1 MTASLALCIAVSVLA
16 AAHAQSSAPLRIEPL
31 ASPAG
36 ANSSEPQLTA
46 QGDRVILSWLE
57 VNGER
62 ATLRFAER
70 TPSGWSN
77 AQTAASG
84 THFFIN
90 SFDVPSVRALADG
103 TLVAHWE
110 ERLGAD
116 EDSDASKVM
125 LSWSRDQ
132 GRTWSAPV
140 SPHHDGTK
148 TEHGFVS
155 LFQAP
160 GAGLGLVWIDA
171 RATNPETE
179 SGDMSLRASVY
190 DAAGKQLREMVV
202 VPRVCECCSTSVA
215 ETSEGPVVA
224 FRNRSATEVRD
235 IYVTRFAEGRWS
247 APAIV
252 HADGWM
258 IDACP
263 INGPSVSARGRDV
276 AVAWFMAKNDQGRAF
291 VAFSHDAGRTFGAPV
306 RVDDASSLGRLGVQ
320 LLDDGS
326 AAVIWI
332 EKSSQG
338 SQFRVRII
346 TPAGMRSAPVT
357 IADTEGS
364 RYPRVMRYRD
374 ELLFS
379 WTDTAKGSQVRT
391 AHAVLARSSA
401 AQRELR
407 GAASLHFSA
416 PPESRLASPI
426 HRCPAISRYAGLG
439 I

>member
-1 MTASLALCIAVSVLA
+1 MRARSLRLTAGLALFTAVAVLA
-16 AAHAQSSAPLRIEPL
+16 SQYARSAADAPAPLRIESLP
-31 ASPAG
+31 SPAG

-46 QGDRVILSWLE
+46 EGDRVILSWLE
-57 VNGER
+57 MNGER
-62 ATLRFAER
+62 ATLKFAER
-70 TPSGWSN
+70 TASGWSN
-77 AQTAASG
+77 AQTVASG
-84 THFFIN
+84 THFFVN
-90 SFDVPSVRALADG
+90 SFDVPSVHALADG
-103 TLVAHWE
+103 TLAAHWE

-125 LSWSRDQ
+125 LAWSKDK
-132 GRTWSAPV
+132 GHTWSAPV
-140 SPHHDGTK
+140 SPHHDGTQ

-160 GAGLGLVWIDA
+160 GAGLGLVWIDG

-190 DAAGKQLREMVV
+190 DAAGKQLRETVV
-202 VPRVCECCSTSVA
+202 VPRVCECCSTSAA
-215 ETSEGPVVA
+215 ETSDAVIVA

-235 IYVTRFAEGRWS
+235 IYVTSLANGRWS

-263 INGPSVSARGRDV
+263 INGPSVAAKGRDV

-306 RVDDASSLGRLGVQ
+306 RVDDAASLGRLGVQ
-320 LLDDGS
+320 LLEDGS
-326 AAVIWI
+326 AVVIWI
-332 EKSSQG
+332 EKGPQR

-346 TPAGMRSAPVT
+346 SPAGMRSAPVT

-364 RYPRVMRYRD
+364 RYPRMTRHGD

-379 WTDTAKGSQVRT
+379 WTDTDKGSQVRT
-391 AHAVLARSSA
+391 ARTVV
-401 AQRELR
+401 AQQ
-407 GAASLHFSA
+407 GI
-416 PPESRLASPI
+416 ASP
-426 HRCPAISRYAGLG
+426 R
-439 I
+439 

>member
-1 MTASLALCIAVSVLA
+1 MRHRSRHFAASLILCFAVVLLATRDTRSA
-16 AAHAQSSAPLRIEPL
+16 ADTSAPLRIEPL
-31 ASPAG
+31 PSPAG
-36 ANSSEPQLTA
+36 ANSSEPQFTT
-46 QGDRVILSWLE
+46 QGDRVILSWVEL
-57 VNGER
+57 NGER
-62 ATLRFAER
+62 ATLKFSER

-77 AQTAASG
+77 VQTVASG

-90 SFDVPSVRALADG
+90 AFDVPSVHALADG
-103 TLVAHWE
+103 TLAAHWE

-125 LSWSRDQ
+125 LSWSKDQ

-140 SPHHDGTK
+140 SPHHDGTQ

-160 GAGLGLVWIDA
+160 GAGLGLVWIDG
-171 RATNPETE
+171 RATNPKTE
-179 SGDMSLRASVY
+179 AGDMSLRSSVY
-190 DAAGKQLREMVV
+190 DAAGKQLRETVV
-202 VPRVCECCSTSVA
+202 VSRVCECCSPSSA
-215 ETSEGPVVA
+215 ETSDGLVVA

-235 IYVTRFAEGRWS
+235 IDDTRFADGNWS

-263 INGPSVSARGRDV
+263 INGPAVAARGRDV

-306 RVDDASSLGRLGVQ
+306 RVDDAASLGRLGVQ

-326 AAVIWI
+326 AAVMWI
-332 EKSSQG
+332 EKSSSR
-338 SQFRVRII
+338 SQLRARIVNPVG
-346 TPAGMRSAPVT
+346 TRSAPVT
-357 IADTEGS
+357 VADTEGS
-364 RYPRVMRYRD
+364 RYPRVMRYRG

-379 WTDTAKGSQVRT
+379 WTATDKGSQVRT
-391 AHAVLARSSA
+391 ARA
-401 AQRELR
+401 AIGVQP
-407 GAASLHFSA
+407 AA
-416 PPESRLASPI
+416 PVR
-426 HRCPAISRYAGLG
+426 
-439 I
+439 

>member
-1 MTASLALCIAVSVLA
+1 MRTRSPRFTASLVLCIAVSLLA
-16 AAHAQSSAPLRIEPL
+16 TGHAQSSAPAPLRIETLP
-31 ASPAG
+31 SPAG

-57 VNGER
+57 VSGER
-62 ATLRFAER
+62 ATLKFAER
-70 TPSGWSN
+70 TASGWSN
-77 AQTAASG
+77 AQTVASG
-84 THFFIN
+84 THFFVN

-125 LSWSRDQ
+125 LSWSKDQ
-132 GRTWSAPV
+132 GRTWSRPV
-140 SPHHDGTK
+140 SPHHDGTN

-160 GAGLGLVWIDA
+160 GAGLGLVWIDG

-190 DAAGKQLREMVV
+190 DPAGKQLRETVV
-202 VPRVCECCSTSVA
+202 VPRVCECCSTAAA
-215 ETSEGPVVA
+215 ETSDGVIVA
-224 FRNRSATEVRD
+224 FRNRSAMEVRD

-247 APAIV
+247 APVNV

-263 INGPSVSARGRDV
+263 INGPAVAAKGRDV

-306 RVDDASSLGRLGVQ
+306 RVDDAGSLGRLGVQ

-332 EKSSQG
+332 EKSSQR
-338 SQFRVRII
+338 SQFRVRIVN
-346 TPAGMRSAPVT
+346 PAGTRSAPVT

-364 RYPRVMRYRD
+364 RYPRIARDRD

-379 WTDTAKGSQVRT
+379 WVDTDKGSQLRT
-391 AHAVLARSSA
+391 ARAAVPR
-401 AQRELR
+401 Q
-407 GAASLHFSA
+407 
-416 PPESRLASPI
+416 
-426 HRCPAISRYAGLG
+426 PAK
-439 I
+439 

>member
-1 MTASLALCIAVSVLA
+1 MNPRSRGLTASLALCIAASLLA
-16 AAHAQSSAPLRIEPL
+16 IAYGQSTPQSSTTQSAPPMRIETL
-31 ASPAG
+31 QSPAG

-57 VNGER
+57 VSGER
-62 ATLRFAER
+62 ATLKVAER
-70 TPSGWSN
+70 TASGWSN
-77 AQTAASG
+77 AQAVASG
-84 THFFIN
+84 THFFVN

-103 TLVAHWE
+103 TLAAHWE
-110 ERLGAD
+110 EKLGAD

-125 LSWSRDQ
+125 LSWSKDQ
-132 GRTWSAPV
+132 GKTWSRPV
-140 SPHHDGTK
+140 SPHHDGTN
-148 TEHGFVS
+148 TEHGFAS

-160 GAGLGLVWIDA
+160 GAGLGLVWIDG

-190 DAAGKQLREMVV
+190 DAAGKQLRETVV
-202 VPRVCECCSTSVA
+202 APRVCECCSTSAA
-215 ETSEGPVVA
+215 ETSEGVIVA

-258 IDACP
+258 INACP

-276 AVAWFMAKNDQGRAF
+276 AVAWFMAKGDQGRAF
-291 VAFSHDAGRTFGAPV
+291 VAFSHDAGRTFAAPI
-306 RVDDASSLGRLGVQ
+306 RVDDAGSLGRLGVQ
-320 LLDDGS
+320 MLDNGT

-332 EKSSQG
+332 EKGSQG

-346 TPAGMRSAPVT
+346 NAAGTRSAPVT
-357 IADTEGS
+357 VANTEGS
-364 RYPRVMRYRD
+364 RYPRMMGLRD

-379 WTDTAKGSQVRT
+379 WVDTDKGSSQLRT
-391 AHAVLARSSA
+391 ARAHIATQAIAQA
-401 AQRELR
+401 APA
-407 GAASLHFSA
+407 GAH
-416 PPESRLASPI
+416 
-426 HRCPAISRYAGLG
+426 
-439 I
+439 

>member
-1 MTASLALCIAVSVLA
+1 MTRRILMHAHSRSLTVSLVLCIAALLLA
-16 AAHAQSSAPLRIEPL
+16 IGYAQSTPQTSPPMRIETL
-31 ASPAG
+31 HSPAG
-36 ANSSEPQLTA
+36 ANSSEPQITA

-57 VNGER
+57 VSGER
-62 ATLRFAER
+62 ATLKFAER
-70 TPSGWSN
+70 TASGWSN
-77 AQTAASG
+77 AQTVASG
-84 THFFIN
+84 THFFVN
-90 SFDVPSVRALADG
+90 SYDVPSVRALADG

-110 ERLGAD
+110 EKLGAD

-125 LSWSRDQ
+125 LSWSKDQ
-132 GRTWSAPV
+132 GKTWLRPV
-140 SPHHDGTK
+140 SPHHDGTN
-148 TEHGFVS
+148 TEHGFAS

-160 GAGLGLVWIDA
+160 GSGLGLVWIDG
-171 RATNPETE
+171 RATNPKTE

-190 DAAGKQLREMVV
+190 DATGKQLRETVV

-215 ETSEGPVVA
+215 ETSEGVIVA

-276 AVAWFMAKNDQGRAF
+276 AVAWFMAKGDQGRAF

-306 RVDDASSLGRLGVQ
+306 RVDDAASLGRLGVQ
-320 LLDDGS
+320 MLDNGN

-332 EKSSQG
+332 EKGSQG
-338 SQFRVRII
+338 SQFRVRMINS
-346 TPAGMRSAPVT
+346 AGTRSAPVT
-357 IADTEGS
+357 IANTEGS
-364 RYPRVMRYRD
+364 RYPRIMGVSD

-379 WTDTAKGSQVRT
+379 WVDTDKGSSQLRTARARLGSQVIAQAAPAGAG
-391 AHAVLARSSA
+391 AH
-401 AQRELR
+401 
-407 GAASLHFSA
+407 
-416 PPESRLASPI
+416 
-426 HRCPAISRYAGLG
+426 
-439 I
+439 